1 MSGGSTQARA
11 RSQDTT
17 ITQQTRTEEC
27 AADRPLMLFPF
38 CVIGMIHPENRGAL
52 HEMASPK
59 PVDTNTFLGFLSRPA
74 NWISHSNMRRM
85 VA

>member
-27 AADRPLMLFPF
+27 VADGLVMLFLF
-38 CVIGMIHPENRGAL
+38 CVIEMIYPENRGAL

-59 PVDTNTFLGFLSRPA
+59 PESTTTVLGFCLVLLTGFH
-74 NWISHSNMRRM
+74 ILICIE
-85 VA
+85 

>member
-11 RSQDTT
+11 RSQDTI

-27 AADRPLMLFPF
+27 AAEGPLMLFPF
-38 CVIGMIHPENRGAL
+38 YVIGMIHPENRGAL

-59 PVDTNTFLGFLSRPA
+59 PEDTNTFLGFCLILLTGFHILICIE
-74 NWISHSNMRRM
+74 W
-85 VA
+85 

>member
-27 AADRPLMLFPF
+27 AADGPLMLFPF
-38 CVIGMIHPENRGAL
+38 CVIGMIHPEKRGAL

-59 PVDTNTFLGFLSRPA
+59 PEDTNTFLGFCLVLLTGFHILIRVE
-74 NWISHSNMRRM
+74 W
-85 VA
+85 

>member
-27 AADRPLMLFPF
+27 AADGPLMLFPF

-59 PVDTNTFLGFLSRPA
+59 PEDTNTFLGFCLVLLTGFHILICVE
-74 NWISHSNMRRM
+74 W
-85 VA
+85 

>member
-27 AADRPLMLFPF
+27 AADGPLMLFPF

-59 PVDTNTFLGFLSRPA
+59 PEDTNTFLGFCLILLTGFHILICVE
-74 NWISHSNMRRM
+74 W
-85 VA
+85 